1 MAHYA
6 PYGNAIYGFT
16 AYGAP
21 PATNVQTT
29 MSVSPIVSPYLGQTD
44 IPIYGVN
51 TSGSSTQLAGLYN
64 SLQIQWVIP
73 GGNWNEIIL
82 VRSAFGCPVSPYSH
96 DGVVLVDQLTSI
108 AATPTLTNFY
118 TDTNL
123 QPGRFYYYSLF
134 VYDTDIDEW
143 LLSAS
148 AQGLCLMDWEWHTTF
163 VDWTP
168 DWLMEQDQLL
178 SPPQPLDRFFQ
189 LLGFEM
195 NWIRSEIESLFTLNS
210 AEYIS
215 GAMLPW
221 LGGNIGV
228 DYEPALGMN
237 QSRVLISNAV
247 NLYKQKGT
255 FNGVQD
261 AATLYTGYPCKLT
274 ISPNQE
280 IQLDDA
286 AFATFGGGG
295 SGYAYAGHWVPEN
308 AGTTIV
314 TVGVENATYPVTPQH
329 ASYLPVQGPSGLATS
344 ILQQAGAAGYLP
356 STGTAVALVTATSA
370 YGYTAQI
377 QNTTVPPA
385 LYGAAAVY
393 YPNNGTVV
401 MFGGSASGG
410 GGIGSSQVGT
420 SQTWIFNGT
429 YWNQAFPATVPP
441 ARYAHA
447 LAYDSQ
453 TGTVIMFGGNN
464 GVVPTSLLN
473 DTYSWNGTNWT
484 LINPSTKP
492 SARAWHAMAQDPDI
506 GVVMFGG
513 FDGTNYLSNT
523 YRYSSGNW
531 VLLSPVNHP
540 TARAA
545 HAMAYD
551 SFEQATPAPY
561 TGTVIL
567 FGGNAAGT
575 IVNDTWIW
583 SGTNW
588 YNPTVGTAPGSRNF
602 HAMGYDVTTD
612 QIIMFGGISGGVP
625 VTDTTWRWGGGS
637 DNNHLQWQ
645 KLTESASNPSARY
658 GSVMA
663 WAGLGPMIMYGGY
676 NSTSGVLSDS
686 WLFNDSKVAVPQ
698 WLPIEGSQTPQ
709 PRTGA
714 AMTYD
719 AANSRVIMFGGLLQN
734 GTYSNA
740 TWKWTSGGGWSQL
753 TPLYNPNAVAWAGMC
768 ATTGSDI
775 VLFGGVT
782 TGLNYVATTYIWTG
796 SNWAPI
802 TPAGA
807 APAARSNHTMV
818 YDASAARCI
827 IFGGIGNGGA
837 TTYDDMFYLT
847 ATATTWSSPANAGPP
862 SGRWGHSMVYTTGGI
877 SILFGG
883 YSGGYKNDTWQY
895 NSASTGT
902 WTQISPSTSPTARA
916 GHAMVYDSA
925 IPAVFIFDGTNGTA
939 LSDSWEFTPAS
950 TSGTWT
956 NVNFGTPAPVARVY
970 LSAVYDT
977 AASEMLIYGGQNT
990 GNTVYYGDAWT
1001 AAATN
1006 YGIYISECNSTNA
1019 TTLGIPCVPGDVVVF
1034 SGYWQPVPAA
1044 TPTIQTIYAQI
1055 DWYTVNGG
1063 LIDSVIGIAMAEVS
1077 GQWVWCQCTAT
1088 APANAYYFG
1097 RTFKSESTNMAGDGH
1112 LLDAVQSEI
1121 NGPLATPGP
1130 TPWTPPRDLQLNF
1143 LPAQRNLII
1152 NGQGYA
1158 EAVATPGWSVPN
1170 GGTLIPVSTGPL
1182 SGTWPQDTYAGFQ
1195 GTTYKPGF
1203 GDCLADIQ
1211 TGMMATNP
1219 TEVYQAS
1226 FFVQMD
1232 QTHFTATTA
1241 SLTINWCSTDNPASS
1256 FATTSSDTLNFNSI
1270 GNNVTPAGQWG
1281 QVTIIN
1287 ATAPLDAYWA
1297 YITLLIETTS
1307 AVLTTT
1313 FWMAAPLFN
1322 EGLGTS
1328 YFDGTFSPA
1337 PDFSFEGQPF
1347 ISPSDWYP
1355 NSETRLSRLLTI
1367 MPEYI
1372 PIGAT
1377 YSIFLG
1383 QQAYLNEGLH

>member
-1 MAHYA
+1 MPHYA

-29 MSVSPIVSPYLGQTD
+29 MAVAPVASPYVGGTNK
-44 IPIYGVN
+44 PIYGVN
-51 TSGSSTQLAGLYN
+51 TTGSSSLLAGLYN
-64 SLQIQWVIP
+64 SLQISWVIP
-73 GGNWNEIIL
+73 GGNWSEQIL
-82 VRSAFGCPVSPYSH
+82 VRSAFGCPVSVYSH
-96 DGVVLVDQLTSI
+96 DGVVLVDQLANSAT
-108 AATPTLTNFY
+108 ATPVLTNFFI
-118 TDTNL
+118 DKNL

-148 AQGLCLMDWEWHTTF
+148 AQGLCLTDWRWHNTF
-163 VDWTP
+163 VEWTP
-168 DWLMEQDQLL
+168 DWYMEQDQLL
-178 SPPQPLDRFFQ
+178 VPPQPLDRFFK

-195 NWIRSEIESLFTLNS
+195 NWIRSEIESMFTLNS
-210 AEYIS
+210 PEYIS
-215 GAMLPW
+215 GAMLPF
-221 LGGNIGV
+221 LGGNVGV

-247 NLYKQKGT
+247 NLYKIKGT
-255 FNGVQD
+255 FSGVQE
-261 AATLYTGYPCKLT
+261 AATLYTGYPCTLT

-286 AFATFGGGG
+286 AFSTFGGGG
-295 SGYAYAGHWVPEN
+295 SGYAYAGHWVPGN
-308 AGTTIV
+308 AGTTV
-314 TVGVENATYPVTPQH
+314 ATVSVPSTTYPVSPQH
-329 ASYLPVQGPSGLATS
+329 GTYLPVQGPLGLAGS
-344 ILQQAGAAGYLP
+344 IIQQAGAVGYLP
-356 STGTAVALVTATSA
+356 AVGENVALISA
-370 YGYTAQI
+370 ASAFGFTQQTQGNA
-377 QNTTVPPA
+377 VPPA

-401 MFGGSASGG
+401 MFGGSASEVGVGG
-410 GGIGSSQVGT
+410 SGT
-420 SQTWIFNGT
+420 GTNQTWIFNVNNGT
-429 YWNQAFPATVPP
+429 YWTQAFPDTIPP
-441 ARYAHA
+441 ARFAHSM
-447 LAYDSQ
+447 AYDSQ
-453 TGTVIMFGGNN
+453 TGTVIMFGGLN
-464 GVVPTSLLN
+464 GVPPGGLLN

-612 QIIMFGGISGGVP
+612 QVIMFGGISGGAP

-740 TWKWTSGGGWSQL
+740 TWQWTSGGGWSQL

-883 YSGGYKNDTWQY
+883 FSSGYNNDTWQY

-902 WTQISPSTSPTARA
+902 WTQISPSTSPTERS
-916 GHAMVYDSA
+916 GQAMVYDPA
-925 IPAVFIFDGTNGTA
+925 IPAVFIFDGTNG
-939 LSDSWEFTPAS
+939 LSDSWEFTPVS

-956 NVNFGTPAPVARVY
+956 KVNFGTPAPVARVY

-977 AASEMLIYGGQNT
+977 AASEMLIYGGQNN
-990 GNTVYYGDAWT
+990 GNTVYYGDTWT
-1001 AAATN
+1001 GAGSSF
-1006 YGIYISECNSTNA
+1006 GINITECNSTNA
-1019 TTLGIPCVPGDVVVF
+1019 TNLGIPCVPGDVVVF
-1034 SGYWQPVPAA
+1034 SGYWQPVPMA

-1055 DWYTVNGG
+1055 DWYTITGA
-1063 LIDSVIGIAMAEVS
+1063 LISSVIGTAMTEVS
-1077 GQWVWCQCTAT
+1077 GAWTWVSCTAT
-1088 APANAYYFG
+1088 APAGAYYFG
-1097 RTFKSESTNMAGDGH
+1097 RTFKSESQTMAGDGH

-1143 LPAQRNLII
+1143 LPADRNLII

-1158 EAVATPGWSVPN
+1158 EAVATPGFTVPN
-1170 GGTLIPVSTGPL
+1170 GGTIIPTTTGPPFL
-1182 SGTWPQDTYAGFQ
+1182 PWPQQTYSGFQ
-1195 GTTYKPGF
+1195 LTTFAHSG
-1203 GDCLADIQ
+1203 GDQAFVQ
-1211 TGMMATNP
+1211 TGMMPTNP
-1219 TEVYQAS
+1219 DSIYQAS
-1226 FFVQMD
+1226 IFVQQND
-1232 QTHFTATTA
+1232 TPCTFNLAIH
-1241 SLTINWCSTDNPASS
+1241 WCSTDSPGSAFAVTTANSASTTT
-1256 FATTSSDTLNFNSI
+1256 ATSGWVQN
-1270 GNNVTPAGQWG
+1270 
-1281 QVTIIN
+1281 TITN
-1287 ATAPLDAYWA
+1287 AEAPLGAYWA
-1297 YITLLIETTS
+1297 YVTLTLITTVAS
-1307 AVLTTT
+1307 PKT
-1313 FWMAAPLFN
+1313 FWMAAPLLD
-1322 EGLGTS
+1322 EGLGTT
-1328 YFDGTFSPA
+1328 YFDGTFSPGG
-1337 PDFSFEGQPF
+1337 DFSFEGQPF
-1347 ISPSDWYP
+1347 VSTSDWYP
-1355 NSETRLSRLLTI
+1355 NAESRLSRLLTI

-1372 PIGAT
+1372 PFGAT

-1383 QQAYLNEGLH
+1383 QQAYLNIGQH